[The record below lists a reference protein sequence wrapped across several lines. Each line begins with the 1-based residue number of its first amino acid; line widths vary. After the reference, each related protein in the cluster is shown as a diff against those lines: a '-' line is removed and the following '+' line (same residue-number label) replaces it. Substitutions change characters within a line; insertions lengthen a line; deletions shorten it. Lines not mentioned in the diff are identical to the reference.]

1 MEKEINEFFKT
12 NDYETNENLLNNS
25 KENSCETLILYRS
38 IYIIKKKFE
47 IYKTKINEIYKKYN
61 INEFDDNLG
70 MNFYIININ
79 NFELLIRE
87 IFKVINCIMIQINN
101 PKNIFIS
108 NLYLTKEIKNEMYHI
123 FQIMK
128 NYLLQN
134 NNIEKYNHIFFNKK
148 IKPLLQKKE
157 KEDNDI
163 NNNDNYTEKKEK
175 EEEINKP
182 IVEYDSNGNII
193 KTNEELLN
201 ENKMIDI
208 NKDDI
213 QLENNEYYL
222 LNNQNLYIETLNLII
237 IDFLQNF
244 SNYGIIETNEDLAS
258 EINILFDKEILQKIN
273 YLYRKEKEKE
283 LIEKLNNTKNKELE
297 KCIIQKET
305 ITQNIELYEK
315 LLQQKKANHENG
327 IIIEDMLEKLLA
339 QKIWLSHRIKYIK
352 DSEFI
357 EDEKKIFEN
366 KIQSNQK
373 KLKLEFIKS
382 NYQNFSNSGIIP
394 KQNDNENNNSKI
406 ITNSNLNVS
415 TIKNESNPNLKE
427 EKRLNSLKEIFD
439 FYSKQHNYVIKG
451 NGLFSAIEEKKS
463 LINLSEFSKFCSDF
477 SINIERQKLVEIYK
491 KNISNLITMNFKEF
505 LIVLEILGYTIHE
518 SKKKLLLK
526 KISQKN
532 EKLTL
537 IEIQENQRIE
547 HEKIENT
554 FQEKTTGNKSK
565 RSLEKNQYIY
575 LNQKNN
581 LLKEISS
588 LKNEYEILDKKS
600 YKDIIESFYDFLGLY
615 QKGNYKKKMKGL
627 FAPFQ
632 IYDHKQFN
640 VSKKLLK
647 NKNEEEVKNLIKKKK
662 KERDKLLLSQK
673 LIEENLSYQNK
684 LKLFEKN
691 NKQFISR
698 LLKKYKG
705 IKYSDLLKEK
715 EIDTQNKILK
725 EKKKEMEKKNKISWD
740 KLDNLNEKDFE
751 LEDKSLFEDSY
762 NSDDEELLYYITSNK
777 YSSQNNLNNTKQI
790 KKNAS
795 SIDILTN
802 NKNILPPIKEK
813 KYQENSYEQ
822 QFIRKKKILRSNSQI
837 NDHGKNNNIY

>member
-108 NLYLTKEIKNEMYHI
+108 NLYLTKEIKNEMNHI

-382 NYQNFSNSGIIP
+382 NYQNLSNSSIIP
-394 KQNDNENNNSKI
+394 NDNENNNSKI
-406 ITNSNLNVS
+406 ITNSNLNIS
-415 TIKNESNPNLKE
+415 TIKNELIPNSKE
-427 EKRLNSLKEIFD
+427 EKRLNSLKEIFE

-526 KISQKN
+526 KISQKK

-640 VSKKLLK
+640 VSKKILK

-740 KLDNLNEKDFE
+740 KLDNLNEKDFG
-751 LEDKSLFEDSY
+751 LEDKTLFEDSY

-790 KKNAS
+790 KKNVS

>member
-1 MEKEINEFFKT
+1 MEKEINEFFKA

-25 KENSCETLILYRS
+25 KENSCETQILYRS

-47 IYKTKINEIYKKYN
+47 IYKTKINEIYKKFN

-108 NLYLTKEIKNEMYHI
+108 NLYLTKEIKNEMNHI

-382 NYQNFSNSGIIP
+382 NYQNLSNSSIIP

-406 ITNSNLNVS
+406 ITNSNLNIS
-415 TIKNESNPNLKE
+415 TIKNELIPNSKE

-477 SINIERQKLVEIYK
+477 SINMERQKLVEIYK

-526 KISQKN
+526 KISQKK

-640 VSKKLLK
+640 VTKKLLK

-740 KLDNLNEKDFE
+740 KLDNLNEKDFG
-751 LEDKSLFEDSY
+751 LEDKTLFEDSY

-777 YSSQNNLNNTKQI
+777 YSSQNNINNTKQI

-837 NDHGKNNNIY
+837 NDHGKNSNIN

>member
-1 MEKEINEFFKT
+1 MEKEINVFFKT

-79 NFELLIRE
+79 NFEMLIRE
-87 IFKVINCIMIQINN
+87 IFEVINCIMIQIIN

-108 NLYLTKEIKNEMYHI
+108 NLYLTKEIKNEMNHI

-382 NYQNFSNSGIIP
+382 NYQNLSNSSIIP
-394 KQNDNENNNSKI
+394 NDNENNNSKI
-406 ITNSNLNVS
+406 ITNSNLNIS
-415 TIKNESNPNLKE
+415 TIKNELIPNSKE

-526 KISQKN
+526 KISQKK

-640 VSKKLLK
+640 VSKKILK

-777 YSSQNNLNNTKQI
+777 YSSQNNINNTKQI
-790 KKNAS
+790 KKNVS

>member
-1 MEKEINEFFKT
+1 MEKEINEFFKA
-12 NDYETNENLLNNS
+12 NDDETNENLLNNS
-25 KENSCETLILYRS
+25 KENSCETQILYRS

-382 NYQNFSNSGIIP
+382 NYQNLSNSSIIP
-394 KQNDNENNNSKI
+394 NDNENNNSKI
-406 ITNSNLNVS
+406 ITNSNLNIS
-415 TIKNESNPNLKE
+415 TIKNELIPNSKE
-427 EKRLNSLKEIFD
+427 EKRLNSLKEIFE

-526 KISQKN
+526 KISQKK

-640 VSKKLLK
+640 VTKKLLK

-740 KLDNLNEKDFE
+740 KLDNLNEKDFG
-751 LEDKSLFEDSY
+751 LEDKTLFEDSY

-777 YSSQNNLNNTKQI
+777 YSSQNNINNTKQI

-837 NDHGKNNNIY
+837 NDHGKNSNIN

>member
-1 MEKEINEFFKT
+1 MEKEINEFFKA
-12 NDYETNENLLNNS
+12 NDDETNENLLNNS
-25 KENSCETLILYRS
+25 KENSCETQILYRS

-108 NLYLTKEIKNEMYHI
+108 NLYLTKEIKNEMNHI

-382 NYQNFSNSGIIP
+382 NYQNLSNSSIIP
-394 KQNDNENNNSKI
+394 NDNENNNSKI
-406 ITNSNLNVS
+406 ITNSNLNIS
-415 TIKNESNPNLKE
+415 TIKNELIPNSKE
-427 EKRLNSLKEIFD
+427 EKRLNSLKEIFE

-526 KISQKN
+526 KISQKK

-640 VSKKLLK
+640 VSKKILK

-740 KLDNLNEKDFE
+740 KLDNLNEKDFG

-777 YSSQNNLNNTKQI
+777 YSSQNNINNTKQI

-837 NDHGKNNNIY
+837 NDQGKNSNIN

>member
-1 MEKEINEFFKT
+1 
-12 NDYETNENLLNNS
+12 
-25 KENSCETLILYRS
+25 
-38 IYIIKKKFE
+38 
-47 IYKTKINEIYKKYN
+47 
-61 INEFDDNLG
+61 
-70 MNFYIININ
+70 
-79 NFELLIRE
+79 
-87 IFKVINCIMIQINN
+87 
-101 PKNIFIS
+101 
-108 NLYLTKEIKNEMYHI
+108 
-123 FQIMK
+123 
-128 NYLLQN
+128 
-134 NNIEKYNHIFFNKK
+134 
-148 IKPLLQKKE
+148 
-157 KEDNDI
+157 
-163 NNNDNYTEKKEK
+163 
-175 EEEINKP
+175 
-182 IVEYDSNGNII
+182 
-193 KTNEELLN
+193 
-201 ENKMIDI
+201 MIDI

-222 LNNQNLYIETLNLII
+222 LNNHNLYIETLNLIV

-532 EKLTL
+532 EKLTS

-554 FQEKTTGNKSK
+554 FQEKATGNKSK

-640 VSKKLLK
+640 VSKKILK

-822 QFIRKKKILRSNSQI
+822 QFIRKKKF
-837 NDHGKNNNIY
+837 